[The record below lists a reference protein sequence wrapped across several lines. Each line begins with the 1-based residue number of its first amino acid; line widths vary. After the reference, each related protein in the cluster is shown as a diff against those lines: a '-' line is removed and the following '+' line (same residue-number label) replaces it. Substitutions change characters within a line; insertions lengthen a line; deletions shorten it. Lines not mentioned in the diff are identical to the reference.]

1 MSVDTRVGRL
11 ERDHFT
17 AACRQFRPWFLGHL
31 HDPDGE
37 RRDRAAL
44 VAAGAPAAGT
54 WAEID
59 AWAEAHEPTT
69 PGYEAAC
76 RVIDLLMEHP
86 DDHAAIR
93 ATLARLAPH
102 VGRCAGDPPLT
113 ILTALRAGFF
123 GPRANVAAYR
133 RARGRA
139 QR

>member
-17 AACRQFRPWFLGHL
+17 AACRQFRPWFLAYL
-31 HDPDGE
+31 REPDDE

-59 AWAEAHEPTT
+59 AWLDTHEPTT
-69 PGYEAAC
+69 PGHEAAC
-76 RVIDLLMEHP
+76 GAIDLLMEHP

-93 ATLARLAPH
+93 AALARVAPH

-113 ILTALRAGFF
+113 ILTALRATF
-123 GPRANVAAYR
+123 G
-133 RARGRA
+133 GG
-139 QR
+139 